1 MLIQDGRPDILST
14 NLLYTKP
21 RRRHYLPLPTHHP
34 PHRCKRP
41 WSAHA
46 RSMGSSSGTKQRS
59 MEWSLVHWP
68 VAVASIGNHCACV
81 VPSIANSPLP
91 PPPHTLLNLQHALF
105 LLHLLLRPF
114 SPPWS
119 ALPVMSGAYLRTA
132 SCRRTFSRLCLHHG
146 GRWRRRSNGQKRLQ
160 ILAD

>member
-1 MLIQDGRPDILST
+1 MLIQDGGPKILST
-14 NLLYTKP
+14 NLLYTEP
-21 RRRHYLPLPTHHP
+21 RRRHYLPLPTRHP

-81 VPSIANSPLP
+81 VPSIANSPLS
-91 PPPHTLLNLQHALF
+91 PPHPPQPPTCPFPPASSTL
-105 LLHLLLRPF
+105 PF

-119 ALPVMSGAYLRTA
+119 ALPAMSGAYLRTA
-132 SCRRTFSRLCLHHG
+132 SCRRTFSKSLSTS
-146 GRWRRRSNGQKRLQ
+146 RRTVEEEK
-160 ILAD
+160 

>member
-1 MLIQDGRPDILST
+1 MLIQDGGPKILST
-14 NLLYTKP
+14 NLLYTEP
-21 RRRHYLPLPTHHP
+21 RRRRHYLPLPTRHP

-91 PPPHTLLNLQHALF
+91 PPIPSSTSNM
-105 LLHLLLRPF
+105 PF
-114 SPPWS
+114 SSCIFYPPFLS
-119 ALPVMSGAYLRTA
+119 ALECPPRDVWRLPEDSFLPEDIFT
-132 SCRRTFSRLCLHHG
+132 SLSTSRRTVEEE
-146 GRWRRRSNGQKRLQ
+146 K
-160 ILAD
+160 